1 MTINLSIK
9 NVPDAV
15 AEALRARAEQN
26 HRSLQGELMAI
37 LERSVS
43 EPAPAAVAIAA
54 RTDVNRTTSAQNT
67 PKISIDEVAARATK
81 LFPKGTSSSVN
92 FIRGM
97 RDGRYGEEWAN
108 TGRHGAP
115 G

>member
-1 MTINLSIK
+1 MPINLSIK
-9 NVPDAV
+9 NVPEAV
-15 AEALRARAEQN
+15 AEALRARAEKN

-43 EPAPAAVAIAA
+43 EPAPGAAASAP
-54 RTDVNRTTSAQNT
+54 RTDAPQNVPAQNT
-67 PKISIDEVAARATK
+67 PKLSIDEVAARAAK
-81 LFPKGTSSSVN
+81 LFPKGTPSSVN
-92 FIRGM
+92 FIRTM

-115 G
+115 D

>member
-1 MTINLSIK
+1 MAINLSIK

-15 AEALRARAEQN
+15 ADALRARAEQN

-37 LERSVS
+37 LEHSVS
-43 EPAPAAVAIAA
+43 ESATQSPTIAA
-54 RTDVNRTTSAQNT
+54 RNDVPLSSPARSA
-67 PKISIDEVAARATK
+67 PKLSIDEVAARAAK
-81 LFPKGTSSSVN
+81 LLPKGTSSSVN
-92 FIRGM
+92 FIREM

-108 TGRHGAP
+108 TGRHSAP